1 MRRLIWNCK
10 QVECSQGVTN
20 TSSRMNRSRCWRRY
34 WSPRVNLGFLCSSL
48 HIQYQCQQLW
58 DCLYTDAGV
67 LDDNCLCSCTPGLE
81 LGVFFFR
88 FFFFSLSGSYCVC
101 EALRAGMWETVV
113 IKVFCNSIK
122 DSPPPSAP
130 TALPSYTY
138 SLLQELCS
146 PASAAW
152 APGLCC
158 LTNVRTGCVENG
170 GFVTWKCA
178 GKRVYEVEK
187 KTVKWNK
194 WGIAVPQRAANVVS
208 TQRWDTHYGRESF
221 FIGCY
226 QVTVHRRWMDDNYV
240 DENLT
245 YPYWQE

>member
-34 WSPRVNLGFLCSSL
+34 WSPRVNQGFLCSSL

-81 LGVFFFR
+81 LGVFFFV
-88 FFFFSLSGSYCVC
+88 FFFPLSGSYCVC

-122 DSPPPSAP
+122 DSPPPLGP
-130 TALPSYTY
+130 HRTAILHLFPATGA
-138 SLLQELCS
+138 LQ
-146 PASAAW
+146 
-152 APGLCC
+152 PGLCS
-158 LTNVRTGCVENG
+158 LSPGPVLFN
-170 GFVTWKCA
+170 
-178 GKRVYEVEK
+178 
-187 KTVKWNK
+187 
-194 WGIAVPQRAANVVS
+194 
-208 TQRWDTHYGRESF
+208 
-221 FIGCY
+221 
-226 QVTVHRRWMDDNYV
+226 
-240 DENLT
+240 
-245 YPYWQE
+245 

>member
-1 MRRLIWNCK
+1 MSQIPPPGWIGHGVGGDTGALGSTWAFSAPLCIYSINASSCGIVCTQMQGCLMIIASAAALRGWN
-10 QVECSQGVTN
+10 
-20 TSSRMNRSRCWRRY
+20 W
-34 WSPRVNLGFLCSSL
+34 
-48 HIQYQCQQLW
+48 
-58 DCLYTDAGV
+58 
-67 LDDNCLCSCTPGLE
+67 
-81 LGVFFFR
+81 VFFFS
-88 FFFFSLSGSYCVC
+88 FFFFPLSGSYCVC

-152 APGLCC
+152 ALGLCC